1 VLHGRLTR
9 QRNHHDSARTDGRD
23 FGALAQCVVALL
35 SQSILALAQWCVV
48 ASGRLSAKHWPG
60 FVLGFGSVAFLLQV
74 LVLQV
79 LLHPSGFL
87 ANPVVLQ
94 ADLWQTVQIL
104 KLQAQQLQ
112 LDSAT
117 RSLVIAQ
124 KKIALNKLNAQD
136 DERLAQWPNSALRM
150 PLLSQLQVLA
160 VQMGLKVMELKALP
174 SPNAH
179 GFESSRI
186 QLQMKGTQQATYAYW
201 QSLDRVFANGI
212 WPSLSWVLQADGQ
225 YVLSA
230 QLHLW
235 WDVDD
240 AYTDTGVEVRWH
252 DDWIK
257 RAISDQAAV
266 QLSAQTTAQS
276 FLANAG
282 HVFPD
287 QSRMHMQLVGV
298 GNGEQTTWALV
309 KSGYQV
315 LPVQMDQYLGSE
327 KVKIKYANAQ
337 GLWGEVAEGVVQ
349 KLLTWEA
356 GKP

>member
-1 VLHGRLTR
+1 MADSLGSAITMTEPELMDEILGRLR
-9 QRNHHDSARTDGRD
+9 SVFWRCFPKASLLWRNGVLWQVAAYRRSIGL
-23 FGALAQCVVALL
+23 ALFLGSALL
-35 SQSILALAQWCVV
+35 LV
-48 ASGRLSAKHWPG
+48 
-60 FVLGFGSVAFLLQV
+60 LLQV

-94 ADLWQTVQIL
+94 ADLLQTVQSL

-117 RSLVIAQ
+117 RSLGISQ
-124 KKIALNKLNAQD
+124 KKIALNKLNVQD
-136 DERLAQWPNSALRM
+136 NERLAQWPNSALRM

-212 WPSLSWVLQADGQ
+212 WPSMSWVLQADGQ

-252 DDWIK
+252 DELIK
-257 RAISDQAAV
+257 RAISDQVAV

-276 FLANAG
+276 FVANAA

>member
-1 VLHGRLTR
+1 MAASLGSAITMTAPELMDEILGRLR
-9 QRNHHDSARTDGRD
+9 SVLWRCFPKASLLWRNGVLWQVAAYRRSLGL
-23 FGALAQCVVALL
+23 ALFLGSALL
-35 SQSILALAQWCVV
+35 LV
-48 ASGRLSAKHWPG
+48 
-60 FVLGFGSVAFLLQV
+60 LLQV
-74 LVLQV
+74 LLLQV
-79 LLHPSGFL
+79 LLHPSGLL
-87 ANPVVLQ
+87 ANSVVLQ
-94 ADLWQTVQIL
+94 ADLLQAVQSL

-112 LDSAT
+112 VESAT
-117 RSLVIAQ
+117 RSLGIAQ
-124 KKIALNKLNAQD
+124 KKIDLNKLNAQD
-136 DERLAQWPNSALRM
+136 DERLAQWPNSALRI

-201 QSLDRVFANGI
+201 QSLDRVFTNGI
-212 WPSLSWVLQADGQ
+212 WPSMSWVLQADGQ

-257 RAISDQAAV
+257 RAIPDQA
-266 QLSAQTTAQS
+266 TGQS
-276 FLANAG
+276 FLANAA